1 MPINKQQQH
10 LRLKLAALKQNGLLK
25 GRERVIRDI
34 LPAEGMRGP
43 RYLLAG
49 CGDRPFLRMNANG
62 YLGMSLRKEVIA
74 AEEAAA
80 EKFGAGPGAVRFISG
95 TFTTHVA
102 LEKKL
107 AAFHGREAAM
117 IFSSAYAAVMGVITA
132 LIEQDSIVLS
142 DALNHNCIINAIRL
156 SRPKD
161 KSVYRHLDMHDFEMS
176 VKTAIT
182 RCEHLLVVTD
192 GIFSMRGDHAPLNVI
207 CDIAAKYHHAFARGI
222 TVMVDDSHGVGAFGA
237 TGRGTEEVTQAAGI
251 DMLVATLGKSLG
263 VNGGYIVA
271 AAPVIEYLRETSPF
285 YVYSNPITPSE
296 AAAASQA
303 LDILDSQRGRSL
315 LAKLRRLTLFFETG
329 LKDLGFEIIASDH
342 PIVPVM
348 IRNTEKTA
356 ALVRHLFDNNILA
369 TGLTY
374 PVVPQGDEE
383 IRFQV
388 TADHTEDDIQTV
400 LDVLRSWN
408 RKSVA

>member
-1 MPINKQQQH
+1 MPINRQEQH
-10 LRLKLAALKQNGLLK
+10 LRLKLAALEQNGSLK

-34 LPAEGMRGP
+34 LPADGARGP
-43 RYLLAG
+43 RYFLVG
-49 CGDRPFLRMNANG
+49 CGDRPFLRMNANS

-80 EKFGAGPGAVRFISG
+80 GKFGAGPGAVRFISG

-107 AAFHGREAAM
+107 AAFHRRESAL
-117 IFSSAYAAVMGVITA
+117 IFSSAYAAVMGVVTP
-132 LIEQDSIVLS
+132 LIDEDTIVLS

-161 KSVYRHLDMHDFEMS
+161 KGVYRHLDMNDLELN
-176 VKTAIT
+176 VKAAINH
-182 RCEHLLVVTD
+182 CKHLLVVTD

-207 CDIAAKYHHAFARGI
+207 SNIAVQYDHAFERGI
-222 TVMVDDSHGVGAFGA
+222 NVLVDDSHGVGAFGA
-237 TGRGTEEVTQAAGI
+237 TGRGTEEVTKAAGI
-251 DMLVATLGKSLG
+251 DMLIATLGKSLG
-263 VNGGYIVA
+263 VNGGYIA
-271 AAPVIEYLRETSPF
+271 ASAPVIEYLRQTSPF

-296 AAAASQA
+296 AAAALKA
-303 LDILDSQRGRSL
+303 LDILDSDNGRSL
-315 LAKLRRLTLFFETG
+315 LNKLRRLTLLFETG
-329 LKDLGFEIIASDH
+329 LKDQGFEIIASEH

-356 ALVRHLFDNNILA
+356 ALVRHLFDNDILA

-374 PVVPQGDEE
+374 PVVPRGDEE

-388 TADHTEDDIQTV
+388 SADHTETDIQTV
-400 LDVLRSWN
+400 LEVLKNFLGS
-408 RKSVA
+408 

>member
-1 MPINKQQQH
+1 
-10 LRLKLAALKQNGLLK
+10 
-25 GRERVIRDI
+25 
-34 LPAEGMRGP
+34 
-43 RYLLAG
+43 
-49 CGDRPFLRMNANG
+49 ANS

-80 EKFGAGPGAVRFISG
+80 GKFGAGPGAVRFISG
-95 TFTTHVA
+95 TFTAHVA

-107 AAFHGREAAM
+107 AAFHRRESAM
-117 IFSSAYAAVMGVITA
+117 IFSSAYAAVMGVVTP
-132 LIEQDSIVLS
+132 LIDEDTIVLS

-161 KSVYRHLDMHDFEMS
+161 KGVYRHLDMHDLEIN
-176 VKTAIT
+176 VKAAIN
-182 RCEHLLVVTD
+182 RCRHLLVVTD

-207 CDIAAKYHHAFARGI
+207 SDIAAQYDHAFERGI
-222 TVMVDDSHGVGAFGA
+222 NVLVDDSHGVGAFGA

-251 DMLVATLGKSLG
+251 DMLIATLGKSLG
-263 VNGGYIVA
+263 VNGGYIA
-271 AAPVIEYLRETSPF
+271 ASASVIEYLRQTSPF

-296 AAAASQA
+296 AAAALKA
-303 LDILDSQRGRSL
+303 LDILDSDSGRSL
-315 LAKLRRLTLFFETG
+315 LNKLRRLTLLFETG
-329 LKDLGFEIIASDH
+329 LKDLGFEIIASEH

-356 ALVRHLFDNNILA
+356 ALVRHLFDNDILA

-388 TADHTEDDIQTV
+388 SADHTETDIQTV
-400 LDVLRSWN
+400 LEVLKNFLGS
-408 RKSVA
+408 